1 MKQQYVCDMA
11 NFDKLYRQ
19 VALEIIHKCHGGIK
33 IKKHGKIILVY
44 DPNRHIWSSGL
55 IGLMIR
61 EECKNANLRDWESAN
76 VRSNIVKI
84 LLSKSLES

>member
-1 MKQQYVCDMA
+1 MKQRYVCNMVD
-11 NFDKLYRQ
+11 FDKLYLQ
-19 VALEIIHKCHGGIK
+19 VALKIINKCHGGIR

-76 VRSNIVKI
+76 VRSSIVKI
-84 LLSKSLES
+84 LLSKSPEP